1 MASSLAPDPLSG
13 TDAATPSSYGVLWS
27 RVEDGFYVAN
37 RDGVFLGYLDRE
49 ADGTYRVFNGR
60 SRQVGEAPD
69 RRQAMAAL
77 LAHHDEETTE

>member
-1 MASSLAPDPLSG
+1 MASSLAPDPT
-13 TDAATPSSYGVLWS
+13 TDEGRSAPLSYGVLWS

-60 SRQVGEAPD
+60 SRLVGAAPD
-69 RRQAMAAL
+69 RRAAMDAL
-77 LAHHDEETTE
+77 LAHHDQEATA

>member
-1 MASSLAPDPLSG
+1 MASSLAPDPMRG
-13 TDAATPSSYGVLWS
+13 TDAATSPSYGVLWS

-60 SRQVGEAPD
+60 SRQVGAAPD
-69 RRQAMAAL
+69 RRQAMRTL
-77 LAHHDEETTE
+77 LAHHDEEATA